1 MIIEKDGTIVTVH
14 THDST
19 RFEQQTESIKSMIRR
34 ADGLSYSIEEFL
46 CHWKLTCE
54 ILEVE
59 DLLKHGRTEVDITT
73 DKDFLRKIEI
83 LASEIYDVRSILKRL
98 LVWLLQALLM
108 RKKLGRYMCHHTTV
122 TKWPTNFLSRDIQWL
137 FINHS
142 VKFLRALKKLLRR

>member
-54 ILEVE
+54 ILNVE
-59 DLLKHGRTEVDITT
+59 DLLRFGRNKKEIT
-73 DKDFLRKIEI
+73 DKDFLERI
-83 LASEIYDVRSILKRL
+83 
-98 LVWLLQALLM
+98 
-108 RKKLGRYMCHHTTV
+108 
-122 TKWPTNFLSRDIQWL
+122 
-137 FINHS
+137 
-142 VKFLRALKKLLRR
+142 KLLRSEIEGVKWYLEKVLRFIERYE